1 MAIRF
6 TCKIFA
12 AAALFAFGGCALMPS
27 EKQNPSFAEIREIRN
42 SDFPKYLSGITYAGG
57 NLYYAVADRE
67 GKMYPLLIRFGK
79 DTQLPKKP
87 RFEECVTLEGARDLE
102 AVAWDPLHKTVW
114 AADEADASIRE
125 FDPATGRRLGELAV
139 PQVFRKFRPNL
150 AFEALAISPDGL
162 ELWTA
167 NEEALSCDGATANSK
182 SGSLVRLCR
191 FCRADA
197 NDPWKIDG
205 MWAYETDP
213 TNGESY
219 KGFLAS
225 GVSGLMVEPSG
236 TVYAL
241 EREFSQTLLPGFRA
255 RIYKLDLSNAEKV
268 SETPFCE
275 KKPERT
281 ISKELV
287 FGKATGIAMYEGCCF
302 GPKLK
307 DGRLVVLCS
316 DGDDRVAHAFLY
328 LSTF

>member
-1 MAIRF
+1 MQFRVISRCVAL
-6 TCKIFA
+6 
-12 AAALFAFGGCALMPS
+12 AALLSLSGCAIMPS
-27 EKQNPSFAEIREIRN
+27 ESPDPSFTEIREIRKN
-42 SDFPKYLSGITYAGG
+42 DFPKYLSGITYADGD
-57 NLYYAVADRE
+57 LYYSVADRE
-67 GKMYPLLIRFGK
+67 GKMYPLTIKFNHSG
-79 DTQLPKKP
+79 TPAKP
-87 RFEECVTLEGARDLE
+87 RFKESVTLEGARDLE
-102 AVAWDPLHKTVW
+102 AVAWDPLRKTVW

-125 FDPATGRRLGELAV
+125 FDPATGRRLGNLDL
-139 PQVFRKFRPNL
+139 PGVFRKFRPNL
-150 AFEALAISPDGL
+150 AFEALTISPDGL

-167 NEEALSCDGATANSK
+167 NEEALSCDGATANSEG
-182 SGSLVRLCR
+182 GSLVRLCR
-191 FCRADA
+191 FRRADA

-213 TNGESY
+213 TNGQAY

-225 GVSGLMVEPSG
+225 GVSGLMVEQG
-236 TVYAL
+236 GAVYAL

-281 ISKELV
+281 VSKELV

-328 LSTF
+328 LSAP

>member
-1 MAIRF
+1 MQFRVISRCVAL
-6 TCKIFA
+6 
-12 AAALFAFGGCALMPS
+12 AALLSLGGCAIMPS
-27 EKQNPSFAEIREIRN
+27 GSPDPSFTEIREIRN
-42 SDFPKYLSGITYAGG
+42 SGFPKYLSGITYADGD
-57 NLYYAVADRE
+57 LYYSVADRE
-67 GKMYPLLIRFGK
+67 GKMYPLTIKFNHSG
-79 DTQLPKKP
+79 TPAKP
-87 RFEECVTLEGARDLE
+87 RFKESVTLEGARDLE
-102 AVAWDPLHKTVW
+102 AVAWDPLRKTVW

-125 FDPATGRRLGELAV
+125 FDPATGRRLGNLDL
-139 PQVFRKFRPNL
+139 PQVFSKFRPNL
-150 AFEALAISPDGL
+150 AFEALTISPDGL

-182 SGSLVRLCR
+182 GGSLVRLCR
-191 FCRADA
+191 FRRADA

-213 TNGESY
+213 TNGQAY

-225 GVSGLMVEPSG
+225 GVSGLMVEQG
-236 TVYAL
+236 GAVYAL

-281 ISKELV
+281 VSKELV

-328 LSTF
+328 LSAP

>member
-1 MAIRF
+1 MQFRIISICIAL
-6 TCKIFA
+6 
-12 AAALFAFGGCALMPS
+12 AALLALGGCALMPS
-27 EKQNPSFAEIREIRN
+27 ESPDPSFTEIREIRN
-42 SDFPKYLSGITYAGG
+42 SDFPKYLSGIAYAGD
-57 NLYYAVADRE
+57 NLYYSVADRE
-67 GKMYPLLIRFGK
+67 GKMYPLTIKFNHSG
-79 DTQLPKKP
+79 TPAKP
-87 RFEECVTLEGARDLE
+87 RFKESVTLEGARDLE
-102 AVAWDPLHKTVW
+102 AVAWDPLRKTVW

-125 FDPATGRRLGELAV
+125 FDPATGRRLGNLDL
-139 PQVFRKFRPNL
+139 PGVFRKFRPNL
-150 AFEALAISPDGL
+150 AFEALTISPDGL

-182 SGSLVRLCR
+182 GGSLVRLCR
-191 FCRADA
+191 FRRADA

-213 TNGESY
+213 TNGQAY

-225 GVSGLMVEPSG
+225 GVSGLMVEQG
-236 TVYAL
+236 GAVYAL

-255 RIYKLDLSNAEKV
+255 RIYKLDISNAEKV

-281 ISKELV
+281 ARKELV

-328 LSTF
+328 LSTP

>member
-1 MAIRF
+1 
-6 TCKIFA
+6 
-12 AAALFAFGGCALMPS
+12 MPS
-27 EKQNPSFAEIREIRN
+27 EHHDPSFTEIREIRK

-57 NLYYAVADRE
+57 DLYYSVADRE
-67 GKMYPLLIRFGK
+67 GKMYPLVIRFGK
-79 DTQLPKKP
+79 TTQRPTKP
-87 RFEECVTLEGARDLE
+87 RFKESITLEGAHDLE
-102 AVAWDPLHKTVW
+102 AVAWDPLRKTVW

-125 FDPATGRRLGELAV
+125 FDPTTGRRLGNLDL

-167 NEEALSCDGATANSK
+167 NEEALSCDGATANSE

-191 FCRADA
+191 FRRTNA
-197 NDPWKIDG
+197 NDSWMIDG

-213 TNGESY
+213 TNGQAY
-219 KGFLAS
+219 KGFLSS
-225 GVSGLMVEPSG
+225 GVSGLMVEPKDA
-236 TVYAL
+236 VYAL
-241 EREFSQTLLPGFRA
+241 EREFSQTLLPGFRT
-255 RIYKLDLSNAEKV
+255 RIYKLDLTSAEKV

-281 ISKELV
+281 VGKELV
-287 FGKATGIAMYEGCCF
+287 FSKATGIAMYEGCCF
-302 GPKLK
+302 GPMLK

-328 LSTF
+328 LSAP

>member
-1 MAIRF
+1 MAIQS
-6 TCKIFA
+6 IFRILA
-12 AAALFAFGGCALMPS
+12 AAALLALGGCALMPDGS
-27 EKQNPSFAEIREIRN
+27 HDPSFTELREIRN
-42 SDFPKYLSGITYAGG
+42 SDLPRYLSGITYAGD
-57 NLYYAVADRE
+57 NLYYSVADRE
-67 GKMYPLLIRFGK
+67 GKMYPLTINFNHSGAP
-79 DTQLPKKP
+79 TKP
-87 RFEECVTLEGARDLE
+87 HFKESVTLEGARDLE
-102 AVAWDPLHKTVW
+102 AIAWDPLRKTVW

-125 FDPATGRRLGELAV
+125 FDPATGRRLGNLDL
-139 PQVFRKFRPNL
+139 PGVFRKFRPNL
-150 AFEALAISPDGL
+150 AFEALTISPDGL

-167 NEEALSCDGATANSK
+167 NEEALSCDGSTANSK
-182 SGSLVRLCR
+182 GGSLVRLCR
-191 FCRADA
+191 FRRADA

-213 TNGESY
+213 TNGQAY

-225 GVSGLMVEPSG
+225 GVSGLMVEQG
-236 TVYAL
+236 GAVYAL

-281 ISKELV
+281 VSKELV

-328 LSTF
+328 LSAQ

>member
-1 MAIRF
+1 MAIRSISR
-6 TCKIFA
+6 CCAI
-12 AAALFAFGGCALMPS
+12 AALLALGGCALMPS
-27 EKQNPSFAEIREIRN
+27 ESPDPSFTEIREIRKN
-42 SDFPKYLSGITYAGG
+42 EFPKYLSGITYVGD
-57 NLYYAVADRE
+57 NLYYAVADRD
-67 GKMYPLLIRFGK
+67 GKMYPLVIKFNYSGAP
-79 DTQLPKKP
+79 TKP
-87 RFEECVTLEGARDLE
+87 RFRESVTLEGARDLE
-102 AVAWDPLHKTVW
+102 AVAWDPLRKTVW

-125 FDPATGRRLGELAV
+125 FDPASGRRIGDLAL
-139 PQVFRKFRPNL
+139 PGVFRKCRPNL
-150 AFEALAISPDGL
+150 AFESLAISPDGL
-162 ELWTA
+162 DLWTA
-167 NEEALSCDGATANSK
+167 NEEALSCDGATANSDG
-182 SGSLVRLCR
+182 GSLVRLCR
-191 FCRADA
+191 FRRADA
-197 NDPWKIDG
+197 NDPWKLDG

-213 TNGESY
+213 TNGQAY

-225 GVSGLMVEPSG
+225 GVSGLMVAPDG
-236 TVYAL
+236 AVYAL

-281 ISKELV
+281 VRKELV

-328 LSTF
+328 LSAP

>member
-1 MAIRF
+1 MVFRAISRCF
-6 TCKIFA
+6 TL
-12 AAALFAFGGCALMPS
+12 AALLAIGGCALMPCDS
-27 EKQNPSFAEIREIRN
+27 PDPSFAEIREIRK
-42 SDFPKYLSGITYAGG
+42 SDFPKYLSGITYAGD
-57 NLYYAVADRE
+57 NLYYSVADRE
-67 GKMYPLLIRFGK
+67 GKMYPLTIKLNYSG
-79 DTQLPKKP
+79 TPTKP
-87 RFEECVTLEGARDLE
+87 HFKESVTLEGARDLE
-102 AVAWDPLHKTVW
+102 AVAWDPLRKTVW

-125 FDPATGRRLGELAV
+125 FDPATGRRLANLDL

-167 NEEALSCDGATANSK
+167 NEEALSCDGATAYSK
-182 SGSLVRLCR
+182 GGSLVRLCR
-191 FCRADA
+191 FRRAAA

-213 TNGESY
+213 TDGQAY

-225 GVSGLMVEPSG
+225 GVSGLMIEPG
-236 TVYAL
+236 GAVYAL

-255 RIYKLDLSNAEKV
+255 RIYKLDLSKAEKV

-281 ISKELV
+281 VSKKLV

-302 GPKLK
+302 GPTLK

-328 LSTF
+328 LSAP

>member
-1 MAIRF
+1 MQFRVISRCVAL
-6 TCKIFA
+6 
-12 AAALFAFGGCALMPS
+12 AALLALGGCALMPDGS
-27 EKQNPSFAEIREIRN
+27 RDPSFTELREIRK
-42 SDFPKYLSGITYAGG
+42 SEFPKYLSGITYADDS
-57 NLYYAVADRE
+57 LYYAVADRE
-67 GKMYPLLIRFGK
+67 GKMYPLTIKLKYSGA
-79 DTQLPKKP
+79 PAKP
-87 RFEECVTLEGARDLE
+87 HFKESVTLEGARDLE
-102 AVAWDPLHKTVW
+102 AIAWDPLKKTVW

-125 FDPATGRRLGELAV
+125 FDPATGRRLGNLDL
-139 PQVFRKFRPNL
+139 PGVFRKFRPNL
-150 AFEALAISPDGL
+150 AFEALAISPDGRD
-162 ELWTA
+162 LWTA
-167 NEEALSCDGATANSK
+167 NEEALACDGPTANSK
-182 SGSLVRLCR
+182 GGSLVRLCR
-191 FCRADA
+191 FRRADA

-213 TNGESY
+213 TNGQAY

-225 GVSGLMVEPSG
+225 GVSGLMVAPDG
-236 TVYAL
+236 AVYAL

-255 RIYKLDLSNAEKV
+255 RIYKIDLSTAEKV

-281 ISKELV
+281 VRKELV

-328 LSTF
+328 LSAP

>member
-1 MAIRF
+1 
-6 TCKIFA
+6 
-12 AAALFAFGGCALMPS
+12 MPDGS
-27 EKQNPSFAEIREIRN
+27 HDPSFTEIREIRK
-42 SDFPKYLSGITYAGG
+42 SEFPKFLSGITYAGG
-57 NLYYAVADRE
+57 DLYYAVADRE
-67 GKMYPLLIRFGK
+67 GKMYPLTIKLNYSGAP
-79 DTQLPKKP
+79 TKP
-87 RFEECVTLEGARDLE
+87 HFKESVTLEGARDLE
-102 AVAWDPLHKTVW
+102 AVAWDPLRKTVW

-125 FDPATGRRLGELAV
+125 FDPATGRRLGNIDL
-139 PQVFRKFRPNL
+139 PGVFRKCRPNL
-150 AFEALAISPDGL
+150 AFEALTISPDGL

-167 NEEALSCDGATANSK
+167 NEEALSCDGATANSEG
-182 SGSLVRLCR
+182 GSPVRLCR
-191 FCRADA
+191 FRRADA

-213 TNGESY
+213 TNGQAY

-225 GVSGLMVEPSG
+225 GVSGLMVEQG
-236 TVYAL
+236 GAVYAL
-241 EREFSQTLLPGFRA
+241 ER
-255 RIYKLDLSNAEKV
+255 LDISNAEKV

-281 ISKELV
+281 VRKELV

-328 LSTF
+328 LSAP

>member
-1 MAIRF
+1 MTIRW

-12 AAALFAFGGCALMPS
+12 AAALLAFGGCALMSS
-27 EKQNPSFAEIREIRN
+27 ESQSPSFTEIREIRK
-42 SDFPKYLSGITYAGG
+42 SDFPKYLSGITYAGDD
-57 NLYYAVADRE
+57 LYYAVADRA
-67 GKMYPLLIRFGK
+67 GKMYPLVIRIKYAGAP
-79 DTQLPKKP
+79 TKP
-87 RFEECVTLEGARDLE
+87 RFNESVTLEGARDLE
-102 AVAWDPLHKTVW
+102 AVAWDSLHKTVW

-125 FDPATGRRLGELAV
+125 FDPATGRRLGDLAL
-139 PQVFRKFRPNL
+139 PQVFRKFRSNL

-162 ELWTA
+162 DLWTA

-182 SGSLVRLCR
+182 GGSLVRLCR
-191 FCRADA
+191 FRRADA

-213 TNGESY
+213 TDGQAY

-225 GVSGLMVEPSG
+225 GVSGLMVEPG
-236 TVYAL
+236 GAVYAL

-255 RIYKLDLSNAEKV
+255 RIYKLDLSKAEKV

-275 KKPERT
+275 KMPERT
-281 ISKELV
+281 VGKELV
-287 FGKATGIAMYEGCCF
+287 FGKATGIAMYEDCCF

-328 LSTF
+328 LSAR

>member
-1 MAIRF
+1 MQFRIISICTAL
-6 TCKIFA
+6 
-12 AAALFAFGGCALMPS
+12 AALLSLGGCALLPS
-27 EKQNPSFAEIREIRN
+27 ESPDPSFTEIREIRK
-42 SDFPKYLSGITYAGG
+42 SDFPKFLSGITYAG
-57 NLYYAVADRE
+57 NDLYYSVADRE
-67 GKMYPLLIRFGK
+67 GKMYPLVIRLGK
-79 DTQLPKKP
+79 DTQLPTKP
-87 RFEECVTLEGARDLE
+87 RFKESVTLEGASDLE
-102 AVAWDPLHKTVW
+102 AVAWDPLRKTVW

-125 FDPATGRRLGELAV
+125 FDPTTGRLLGNLDL

-167 NEEALSCDGATANSK
+167 NEEALSCDGATANSEG
-182 SGSLVRLCR
+182 GSLVRLCR
-191 FCRADA
+191 FRRADA

-213 TNGESY
+213 TDGQAY

-225 GVSGLMVEPSG
+225 GVSGLMVAPDG
-236 TVYAL
+236 AVYAL

-255 RIYKLDLSNAEKV
+255 RIYKLDISTAQKV
-268 SETPFCE
+268 SETPFSE

-281 ISKELV
+281 VGKELV
-287 FGKATGIAMYEGCCF
+287 FGKATGIAMYEDCCF
-302 GPKLK
+302 GPVLK

-328 LSTF
+328 LSAP

>member
-1 MAIRF
+1 MQFRIISR
-6 TCKIFA
+6 CFA
-12 AAALFAFGGCALMPS
+12 LAALLSLGGCAIMPS
-27 EKQNPSFAEIREIRN
+27 ESPDPSFTEIREIRKN
-42 SDFPKYLSGITYAGG
+42 DFPRYLSGITYADGD
-57 NLYYAVADRE
+57 LYYSVADRE
-67 GKMYPLLIRFGK
+67 GKMYPLTIKFNHSG
-79 DTQLPKKP
+79 TPAKP
-87 RFEECVTLEGARDLE
+87 RFKESVTLEGARDLE
-102 AVAWDPLHKTVW
+102 AVAWDPLRKTVW

-125 FDPATGRRLGELAV
+125 FDPATGRRLGNLDL
-139 PQVFRKFRPNL
+139 PGVFRKFRPNL
-150 AFEALAISPDGL
+150 AFEALTISPDGL

-182 SGSLVRLCR
+182 GGSLVRLCR
-191 FCRADA
+191 FRRANAD
-197 NDPWKIDG
+197 DPWKIDG

-213 TNGESY
+213 TNGQAY

-225 GVSGLMVEPSG
+225 GVSGLMVEQG
-236 TVYAL
+236 GAVYAL

-281 ISKELV
+281 VRKELV

-328 LSTF
+328 LSAP

>member
-1 MAIRF
+1 MAFRAISRF
-6 TCKIFA
+6 FA
-12 AAALFAFGGCALMPS
+12 LSALLALGGCALMPDGG
-27 EKQNPSFAEIREIRN
+27 PDHSFTEIREIRK
-42 SDFPKYLSGITYAGG
+42 SDFPRYLSGITYAG
-57 NLYYAVADRE
+57 NDLYYSVADRE
-67 GKMYPLLIRFGK
+67 GKMYPLFIRIGK
-79 DTQLPKKP
+79 DSQLPTKP
-87 RFEECVTLEGARDLE
+87 RFKESVTLEGASDLE
-102 AVAWDPLHKTVW
+102 AVAWDPLRKTVW

-125 FDPATGRRLGELAV
+125 FDPATGRRLGNLDL
-139 PQVFRKFRPNL
+139 PGVFRKCRPNL

-167 NEEALSCDGATANSK
+167 NEEALSCDGATANSEG
-182 SGSLVRLCR
+182 GSLVRLCR
-191 FCRADA
+191 FLRADA

-213 TNGESY
+213 TDGQAY

-225 GVSGLMVEPSG
+225 GVSGLMVEQG
-236 TVYAL
+236 GAVYAL

-255 RIYKLDLSNAEKV
+255 RIYKLDISNAEKV

-281 ISKELV
+281 VRKELV

-302 GPKLK
+302 GPELK

-328 LSTF
+328 LSVR

>member
-1 MAIRF
+1 MQFRVISRCVAL
-6 TCKIFA
+6 
-12 AAALFAFGGCALMPS
+12 AALLSLGGCAIMPS
-27 EKQNPSFAEIREIRN
+27 ESPDPSFTEIREIRKN
-42 SDFPKYLSGITYAGG
+42 DFPRYLSGITYADGD
-57 NLYYAVADRE
+57 LYYSVADRE
-67 GKMYPLLIRFGK
+67 GKMYPLTIKFNHSG
-79 DTQLPKKP
+79 TPAKP
-87 RFEECVTLEGARDLE
+87 RFKESVTLEGARDLE
-102 AVAWDPLHKTVW
+102 AVAWDPLRKTVW

-125 FDPATGRRLGELAV
+125 FDPATGRRLGNLDL

-150 AFEALAISPDGL
+150 AFEALTISPDGL

-182 SGSLVRLCR
+182 GGSLVRLCR
-191 FCRADA
+191 FRRADA

-213 TNGESY
+213 TNGQAY

-225 GVSGLMVEPSG
+225 GVSGLMVEQG
-236 TVYAL
+236 GAVYAL

-281 ISKELV
+281 VSKELV

-328 LSTF
+328 LSAP

>member
-1 MAIRF
+1 MAFRAISRCF
-6 TCKIFA
+6 AFA
-12 AAALFAFGGCALMPS
+12 ALLALGGCALIPDGS
-27 EKQNPSFAEIREIRN
+27 PDPSFTEIREIRK
-42 SDFPKYLSGITYAGG
+42 SEFPKYLSGITYAGD

-67 GKMYPLLIRFGK
+67 GKMYPLVIRFSK
-79 DTQLPKKP
+79 DTQLPTKP
-87 RFEECVTLEGARDLE
+87 RFKESVTLEGARDLE

-125 FDPATGRRLGELAV
+125 FDPATGRRLGNLDL

-150 AFEALAISPDGL
+150 AFEALTISPDGL

-167 NEEALSCDGATANSK
+167 NEEALSCDGATANSEG
-182 SGSLVRLCR
+182 GSLVRLCR
-191 FCRADA
+191 FRRADA
-197 NDPWKIDG
+197 NDTWKLDG

-213 TNGESY
+213 TNGQAY
-219 KGFLAS
+219 KGILAS
-225 GVSGLMVEPSG
+225 GVSGLMVEQG
-236 TVYAL
+236 GAVYAL

-255 RIYKLDLSNAEKV
+255 RIYKIDLSTAEKV

-281 ISKELV
+281 ARKELV
-287 FGKATGIAMYEGCCF
+287 FSKATGIAMYEGCCF
-302 GPKLK
+302 GPTLK

-328 LSTF
+328 LSAP

>member
-1 MAIRF
+1 MQFRVISRCVAL
-6 TCKIFA
+6 
-12 AAALFAFGGCALMPS
+12 AALLALGGCALMPDGS
-27 EKQNPSFAEIREIRN
+27 HDPSFTELREIRK
-42 SDFPKYLSGITYAGG
+42 SEFPKYLSGITYTGG
-57 NLYYAVADRE
+57 DLYYAVADRE
-67 GKMYPLLIRFGK
+67 GKMYPLTIKLKYSGA
-79 DTQLPKKP
+79 PAKP
-87 RFEECVTLEGARDLE
+87 HFKESVTLEGARDLE
-102 AVAWDPLHKTVW
+102 AIAWDPLKKTVW

-125 FDPATGRRLGELAV
+125 FDPATGRRLGNLDL
-139 PQVFRKFRPNL
+139 PGVFRKFRPNL
-150 AFEALAISPDGL
+150 AFEALAISPDGRD
-162 ELWTA
+162 LWTA
-167 NEEALSCDGATANSK
+167 NEEALACDRPTANSK
-182 SGSLVRLCR
+182 GGSLVRLCR
-191 FCRADA
+191 FRRADA

-213 TNGESY
+213 TNGQAY

-225 GVSGLMVEPSG
+225 GVSGLMVAPDG
-236 TVYAL
+236 AVYAL

-255 RIYKLDLSNAEKV
+255 RIYKIDLSTAEKV

-281 ISKELV
+281 VRKELV

-328 LSTF
+328 LSAP

>member
-1 MAIRF
+1 MQFRVISRCVAL
-6 TCKIFA
+6 
-12 AAALFAFGGCALMPS
+12 AALLSLGGCAIMPS
-27 EKQNPSFAEIREIRN
+27 ESPDPSFTEIREIRK
-42 SDFPKYLSGITYAGG
+42 SDFPKYLSGITYADGD
-57 NLYYAVADRE
+57 LYYSVADRE
-67 GKMYPLLIRFGK
+67 GKMYPLTIKFNHSG
-79 DTQLPKKP
+79 TPAKP
-87 RFEECVTLEGARDLE
+87 RFKESVTLEGARDLE
-102 AVAWDPLHKTVW
+102 AVAWDPLRKTVW

-125 FDPATGRRLGELAV
+125 FDPATGRRLGNLDL

-150 AFEALAISPDGL
+150 AFEALTISPDGL

-167 NEEALSCDGATANSK
+167 NEEALSCDGATANSEG
-182 SGSLVRLCR
+182 GSLVRLCR
-191 FCRADA
+191 FRRADA

-213 TNGESY
+213 TNGQAY

-225 GVSGLMVEPSG
+225 GVSGLMVEQG
-236 TVYAL
+236 GAVYAL

-281 ISKELV
+281 VRKELV

-328 LSTF
+328 LSAP

>member
-1 MAIRF
+1 MTIRW

-12 AAALFAFGGCALMPS
+12 AAALLAFGGCALMPS
-27 EKQNPSFAEIREIRN
+27 ESQNPSFAEIREIRK
-42 SDFPKYLSGITYAGG
+42 SEFPKYLSGITYAGDS
-57 NLYYAVADRE
+57 LYYVVADRE
-67 GKMYPLLIRFGK
+67 GKMYPLTIKLNYSGAP
-79 DTQLPKKP
+79 TKP
-87 RFEECVTLEGARDLE
+87 RFKESVTLEGARDLE
-102 AVAWDPLHKTVW
+102 AVAWDPLRKTVW

-125 FDPATGRRLGELAV
+125 FDPATGRRLGDLAL
-139 PQVFRKFRPNL
+139 PDVFRKFRPNL

-182 SGSLVRLCR
+182 GGSLVRLCR
-191 FCRADA
+191 FRRTDT

-213 TNGESY
+213 TDGQAY

-225 GVSGLMVEPSG
+225 GVSGLMVAPDG
-236 TVYAL
+236 AVYAL

-275 KKPERT
+275 KKPEHT
-281 ISKELV
+281 VNKELV

-302 GPKLK
+302 GPKIEG
-307 DGRLVVLCS
+307 GRLVVLCS

-328 LSTF
+328 LSAP

>member
-1 MAIRF
+1 MQFRVISRCLAL
-6 TCKIFA
+6 
-12 AAALFAFGGCALMPS
+12 AALLSLSGCAIMPS
-27 EKQNPSFAEIREIRN
+27 ESPDPSFTEIREIRK
-42 SDFPKYLSGITYAGG
+42 SDFPKYLSGITYADGD
-57 NLYYAVADRE
+57 LYYSVADRE
-67 GKMYPLLIRFGK
+67 GKMYPLTIKFNHSG
-79 DTQLPKKP
+79 TPAKP
-87 RFEECVTLEGARDLE
+87 RFKESVTLEGARDLE
-102 AVAWDPLHKTVW
+102 AVAWDPLRKTVW

-125 FDPATGRRLGELAV
+125 FDPATGRRLGNLDL
-139 PQVFRKFRPNL
+139 PGVFRKFRPNL
-150 AFEALAISPDGL
+150 AFEALTISPDGL

-167 NEEALSCDGATANSK
+167 NEEALSCDGSTANSK
-182 SGSLVRLCR
+182 GGSLVRLCR
-191 FCRADA
+191 FRRADA
-197 NDPWKIDG
+197 NDTWKIDG

-213 TNGESY
+213 TNGQAY

-225 GVSGLMVEPSG
+225 GVSGLMVEQG
-236 TVYAL
+236 GAVYAL

-281 ISKELV
+281 VSKELV

-328 LSTF
+328 LSAP